1 VSRLRAK
8 CPDCQTFTA
17 VAVPPDYQ
25 CHSCGREW
33 HAGLVRVPRAWGDG
47 GEEMVAAARLPLD
60 YPEAAVVEE
69 DTLETQTLA
78 LAADLPDLPLVLG
91 GCCCSHVG
99 AVEGLAAR
107 NEKLGLIWFD
117 AHGDLNTPET
127 SPSGNAWGMPL
138 RMILDGGAVPPER
151 VALIGA
157 RNLDP
162 PEEEFLR
169 TSGVRRAADEALADV
184 DCVYVAFD
192 LDVLDPS
199 DARPFMPEPEGL
211 RLDDAER
218 RLVEL
223 ARAAR
228 VVGAGFSGGTADPGL
243 VPVIERLAAA
253 VLEERGLDS
262 EP

>member
-1 VSRLRAK
+1 MSRLRAK
-8 CPDCQTFTA
+8 CPDCRTYTA
-17 VAVPPDYQ
+17 VAIGPDYQ

-33 HAGLVRVPRAWGDG
+33 SAGLVRVPRAWGTG
-47 GEEMVAAARLPLD
+47 GDEMVAAAGLEVD
-60 YPEAAVVEE
+60 FPETAVVEE
-69 DTLETQTLA
+69 DSLEAQTLT
-78 LAADLPDLPLVLG
+78 LAAELPDRPLVLG

-107 NEKLGLIWFD
+107 HEKLALVWFD
-117 AHGDLNTPET
+117 AHGDLNTPAT

-138 RMILDGGAVPPER
+138 RMIVDGGAVEPQR

-169 TSGVRRAADEALADV
+169 TSGIRRTADDALADV

-192 LDVLDPS
+192 LDVLDPA
-199 DARPFMPEPEGL
+199 DARSFMPEPDGM

-218 RLVEL
+218 EL
-223 ARAAR
+223 RRIRSAAR
-228 VVGAGFSGGTADPGL
+228 VVGAGFSGGSSDAGL

-253 VLEERGLDS
+253 VL
-262 EP
+262 

>member
-1 VSRLRAK
+1 MSRLRAK
-8 CPDCQTFTA
+8 CPDCRTYTA
-17 VAVPPDYQ
+17 VAIGPDYQ

-33 HAGLVRVPRAWGDG
+33 SAGLVRVPRAWGTG
-47 GEEMVAAARLPLD
+47 GDEMVAAAGLEVD
-60 YPEAAVVEE
+60 FPETAVVEE
-69 DTLETQTLA
+69 DSLEAQTLT
-78 LAADLPDLPLVLG
+78 LAAELPDRPLVLG

-107 NEKLGLIWFD
+107 HEKLALVWFD
-117 AHGDLNTPET
+117 AHGDLNTPAT

-138 RMILDGGAVPPER
+138 RMIVDGGAVEPQR

-169 TSGVRRAADEALADV
+169 TSGIRRTAGDALADV

-192 LDVLDPS
+192 LDVLDPA
-199 DARPFMPEPEGL
+199 DARSFMPEPDGM

-218 RLVEL
+218 EL
-223 ARAAR
+223 RRIRSAAR
-228 VVGAGFSGGTADPGL
+228 VVGAGFSGGSSDAGL

-253 VLEERGLDS
+253 VL
-262 EP
+262 